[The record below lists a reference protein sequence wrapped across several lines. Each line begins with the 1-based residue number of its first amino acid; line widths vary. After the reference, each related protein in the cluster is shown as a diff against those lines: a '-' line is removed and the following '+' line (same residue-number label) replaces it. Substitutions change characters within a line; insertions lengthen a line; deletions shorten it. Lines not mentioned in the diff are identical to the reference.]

1 MRDLRRRNRLL
12 EQENQVSRR
21 GAAYL
26 AQANL
31 PGRSSPRS

>member
-1 MRDLRRRNRLL
+1 MRDLRRRNHLL